1 MAERRRRRLVTD
13 ESELSD
19 GSGGEAVVEKGSDLE
34 SEGERTVA
42 VEGMKEA
49 GASEYESAED
59 EDVVASES
67 QFQHEGEA
75 STEQDSTTE
84 FIDEG
89 GMEDTADVV
98 IEGELEQVHEE
109 IFLDDFDEDDVDYVG
124 ERQEGD
130 GEEGASPF
138 QAVEKVLDDDED
150 RRNPQ
155 FIPKKGAFYEHD
167 DRIHGEEETVEK
179 KKPEEE
185 IKTDNKKKKKLWL
198 DEEKWDHDMFH
209 EEEQAP
215 KSHEEVVAV
224 YGYDIR
230 SEDGPPRARRRRRYG
245 RGPNKYTRNW
255 QDEDAYVTGLV
266 SERGN
271 RGRRRGRGRG
281 RGQRQYQDGSFM
293 HENKE
298 VRGNRKS
305 SKDASDSL
313 INTEDFP
320 SLPSQQHMDQNTYK
334 NESDVVVNNSASKD
348 SEVVQSL
355 TFENSKYVNKYK
367 ATDKEEE
374 RHLKGQ
380 GYSSRTPRGKK
391 PPFPT
396 VSRGHGRGQR
406 KLERTFSN
414 PTNSVNSTANAKS
427 TSRSRQR
434 TSSSTDDSLESGV
447 IGEIEKLEIGEPRV
461 KENQMNFK
469 DKIPRKDGRRENH
482 KTNSQSSLGNAHQ
495 REHVSGGHGDVQNTN
510 RPKRYSSL
518 RQRSLPENSNY
529 QPAQPS
535 VPPRF
540 YETGYRPVYAAN
552 DGVTRGTQHQQPT
565 SPPLLAAGHFQGYTA
580 TTPYQEG
587 YGGAV
592 RAPIPNLPRI
602 LPSVSMTSGQPV
614 VPNAYLPANS
624 GLINYPTTPVA
635 PSQPPA
641 APPAGFPQYPLPQQ
655 YNSPPP
661 PPPELLQGI
670 PVGGQERTT
679 DESQEEEH
687 VSDVEPLTLG
697 KEKQEAM
704 PADVNLQSTVGV
716 ES

>member
-1 MAERRRRRLVTD
+1 
-13 ESELSD
+13 
-19 GSGGEAVVEKGSDLE
+19 
-34 SEGERTVA
+34 
-42 VEGMKEA
+42 
-49 GASEYESAED
+49 
-59 EDVVASES
+59 
-67 QFQHEGEA
+67 
-75 STEQDSTTE
+75 
-84 FIDEG
+84 
-89 GMEDTADVV
+89 MEDTADVV

-109 IFLDDFDEDDVDYVG
+109 IFLDDFDEDDEDYVG

-138 QAVEKVLDDDED
+138 QTVEKVLDDDED

-179 KKPEEE
+179 KKQEEE
-185 IKTDNKKKKKLWL
+185 ISSKTDNKKKKKLWL
-198 DEEKWDHDMFH
+198 DKEKWGHDMFH

-281 RGQRQYQDGSFM
+281 RGQRQYRDDSFT
-293 HENKE
+293 HEDNE
-298 VRGNRKS
+298 GRGNSKS
-305 SKDASDSL
+305 TKDASDSL

-320 SLPSQQHMDQNTYK
+320 SLPSQQHTDQNTYK

-367 ATDKEEE
+367 AADKEEE
-374 RHLKGQ
+374 RQLKGQ
-380 GYSSRTPRGKK
+380 GYPSRTPRGKR

-396 VSRGHGRGQR
+396 ASRGRGRGQR
-406 KLERTFSN
+406 KLERTLSN
-414 PTNSVNSTANAKS
+414 PTNSVNSAMNVKT

-447 IGEIEKLEIGEPRV
+447 IGEIEKLEIGDPRV
-461 KENQMNFK
+461 KENQTNFK

-482 KTNSQSSLGNAHQ
+482 KPNSQSNSGNAHQ
-495 REHVSGGHGDVQNTN
+495 REHVSGGRGDVQNTN

-518 RQRSLPENSNY
+518 RQRSLPETSNY

-540 YETGYRPVYAAN
+540 YETGYRPMYAAN

-580 TTPYQEG
+580 AAPYQEG

-592 RAPIPNLPRI
+592 RAPIPSLPRI

-614 VPNAYLPANS
+614 VPSAYLPANS

-635 PSQPPA
+635 PPQPPA

-661 PPPELLQGI
+661 PPELGI
-670 PVGGQERTT
+670 TVGGQERTT

-697 KEKQEAM
+697 KEKQEAI